1 MSAVRSL
8 PSMSNQ
14 TQMSPDLRR
23 KNRRIAWWLGGFALF
38 MLLSSVPFWKGLF
51 QLLSRGTG

>member
-1 MSAVRSL
+1 
-8 PSMSNQ
+8 MSNQ
-14 TQMSPDLRR
+14 TQVSPDLRR